1 RPRLGRPPLV
11 HRRRLHQV
19 QQDRRPVRRQADRHR
34 PRRGRAVLPGD
45 QGRQLH
51 QQRRRHQRELHPER
65 GQESGPRPAL
75 RRPAGGPGAPD
86 GAGGLAQPRQGPA
99 ALRHLRRPSRPG
111 PGGPLHARVLPAARH
126 GHLGRSADVGRRPL
140 RPHLLARIVD
150 RTHAHAVRRDRHHR
164 VRRHHRRLLRRLL
177 RTPERRGTE
186 REDDPLVARP
196 RLRPVVPDD
205 PGRRPRLADRRRPPL
220 LAGRR
225 LGAGLRLLPR
235 PLDAARRVRVV
246 LLHAPAGQHHRPQ
259 GNVHPGRVARHRL
272 RSRRQGGDG
281 VSLRTQLSD
290 ILHERTSYDFIGP
303 TMRWFAISGIVIII
317 GLVALGTRGLN
328 LGIDFKGGTAW
339 QVTVHGKSATTAGAR
354 NAAESAGLTEPSVQI
369 LGGSQARV
377 ESKRATPDEQTKVAN
392 ALAAYAN
399 AKPTDVSINDVGPTW
414 GGEVSH
420 KAIRALVFFF
430 IAIAI
435 YLSFRVEPKM
445 AIAAIVAVVH
455 DILVTVG
462 AYAVTGFEV
471 SPATVIAFLT
481 ILGFSL
487 YDTVV
492 VFDKVEENVT
502 GIGATGRE
510 TYSGVVN
517 RSMNEVLM
525 RSLNTSFVAVL
536 PVFSLLFVGAYL
548 FGAVT
553 IKDFSLALFI
563 GL

>member
-1 RPRLGRPPLV
+1 
-11 HRRRLHQV
+11 
-19 QQDRRPVRRQADRHR
+19 
-34 PRRGRAVLPGD
+34 
-45 QGRQLH
+45 
-51 QQRRRHQRELHPER
+51 
-65 GQESGPRPAL
+65 
-75 RRPAGGPGAPD
+75 
-86 GAGGLAQPRQGPA
+86 
-99 ALRHLRRPSRPG
+99 
-111 PGGPLHARVLPAARH
+111 
-126 GHLGRSADVGRRPL
+126 
-140 RPHLLARIVD
+140 
-150 RTHAHAVRRDRHHR
+150 
-164 VRRHHRRLLRRLL
+164 
-177 RTPERRGTE
+177 
-186 REDDPLVARP
+186 
-196 RLRPVVPDD
+196 
-205 PGRRPRLADRRRPPL
+205 
-220 LAGRR
+220 
-225 LGAGLRLLPR
+225 
-235 PLDAARRVRVV
+235 
-246 LLHAPAGQHHRPQ
+246 
-259 GNVHPGRVARHRL
+259 
-272 RSRRQGGDG
+272 
-281 VSLRTQLSD
+281 VSLRTQVSD
-290 ILHERTSYDFIGP
+290 ILHERTNYDFIGP
-303 TMRWFAISGIVIII
+303 TKKWFALSGAVIII
-317 GLVALGTRGLN
+317 GMAALFTRGLDF
-328 LGIDFKGGTAW
+328 GIDFKGGTAW
-339 QVTVHGKSATTAGAR
+339 QVTVHGKSATTNGAR
-354 NAAESAGLTEPSVQI
+354 DAAKSAGLTEPSIQI
-369 LGGSQARV
+369 LGRSQARV
-377 ESKRATPDEQTKVAN
+377 ESKRATPDEQTKVAE
-392 ALAAYAN
+392 ALAKYAN

-430 IAIAI
+430 VAIAI
-435 YLSFRVEPKM
+435 YLSLRFEPKM

-563 GL
+563 GLMSGAYSSIFVATPILALLKEREPRYAAIRQKLAGRASIVAAPAYATAGVGAGGGGGAAARRAAAAAAAAAGSGAAPAPAPAERDEGEAAEKPAPAAARQGPRPVPTRRPGGAAPRPRQKRRKR